1 MVARGASLR
10 PVTQDEIDTFW
21 RDGFVCLRQVIAPE
35 WIGRMQLA
43 VDRWLGSPE
52 CIDYTEFGASVAQQ
66 AGAEVMLDA
75 GERRGCFFSGLD
87 HWKASPDFADFA
99 QRSPLPGLVAA
110 LLKSARLNLY
120 EDSVLVKEPGAIEK
134 TAFHQD
140 MSYFHVEGH
149 QVCTTWVPLDP
160 VRAET
165 GALRFI
171 PGSHLWKK
179 KYRPNF
185 FTSELLMPDTE
196 GEAVPDFHK
205 SERSREAVS
214 FDMEP
219 GDVTVH
225 HARTIHGA
233 GGNTSASTRRRAISV
248 RYCGDDARFHLRKGV
263 PPKHHHAQ
271 MREGELLDH
280 DDCPAVWPVD
290 GFVSLG
296 NPDGSMMLR

>member
-1 MVARGASLR
+1 MTTASPLR
-10 PVTQDEIDTFW
+10 PVNDEQVETFW
-21 RDGFVCLRQVIAPE
+21 RDGFVCLRQAISGE
-35 WIGRMQLA
+35 WIERMRAA
-43 VDRWLGSPE
+43 VERWLASPE
-52 CIDYTEFGASVAQQ
+52 CIDYTEFGESMAQQ
-66 AGAEVMLDA
+66 AGLDVMLDD
-75 GERRGCFFSGLD
+75 GERGGRFYSGLD
-87 HWKASPDFADFA
+87 HWTSDADFSDFA
-99 QRSPLPGLVAA
+99 RCSPLPGLVAA
-110 LLKSARLNLY
+110 LLKSAKLNLY

-160 VRAET
+160 VREDT
-165 GALRFI
+165 GALSFI

-205 SERSREAVS
+205 RERSREAVS

-219 GDVTVH
+219 GDITVH

-233 GGNTSASTRRRAISV
+233 GGNRSQSVRRRAISV
-248 RYCGDDARFHLRKGV
+248 RYCGDDARYRLRRGV
-263 PPKHHHAQ
+263 PAKPHHADL
-271 MREGELLDH
+271 REGDALDNA
-280 DDCPAVWPVD
+280 DFPLVWP
-290 GFVSLG
+290 GTSE
-296 NPDGSMMLR
+296 NRR

>member
-1 MVARGASLR
+1 MPARSAPLR
-10 PVTQDEIDTFW
+10 SVTQHEIETFW
-21 RDGFVCLRQVIAPE
+21 RDGFVCLRQVIAHD
-35 WIGRMQLA
+35 WIERMQAA
-43 VDRWLGSPE
+43 VDSWLGSPE

-66 AGAEVMLDA
+66 SGTEVMLDA
-75 GERRGCFFSGLD
+75 GERRGRFYSGLD
-87 HWKASPDFADFA
+87 HWKSSPDFAEFA
-99 QRSPLPGLVAA
+99 RVSPLPGLVAA
-110 LLKSARLNLY
+110 LLRAQKLNLY

-185 FTSELLMPDTE
+185 FTSDLLMPDTE

-205 SERSREAVS
+205 DERSSEAVS

-219 GDVTVH
+219 GDLTVH

-233 GGNTSASTRRRAISV
+233 GGNRSLSTRRRAISV
-248 RYCGDDARFHLRKGV
+248 RFCGDDARFRLRKGV
-263 PPKHHHAQ
+263 PPKPHHAGF
-271 MREGELLDH
+271 REGDVLDH
-280 DDCPAVWPVD
+280 TDCLVVWP
-290 GFVSLG
+290 
-296 NPDGSMMLR
+296 

>member
-1 MVARGASLR
+1 MKIMSRGTTPLR
-10 PVTQDEIDTFW
+10 TVTSTEIDAFW

-35 WIGRMQLA
+35 WIERMRAA
-43 VDRWLGSPE
+43 VDGWLASPE
-52 CIDYTEFGASVAQQ
+52 CLDYTAFGESVAAQ
-66 AGAEVMLDA
+66 GGTSVMLDE
-75 GERRGCFFSGLD
+75 GERRGRFYSGLD
-87 HWKASPDFADFA
+87 HWKTSADFA
-99 QRSPLPGLVAA
+99 HFARRSPLPGLVAG
-110 LLKSARLNLY
+110 LLRTGKVNLY

-160 VRAET
+160 VRADT
-165 GALRFI
+165 GALMFI

-185 FTSELLMPDTE
+185 FTSDLLMPDTE

-205 SERSREAVS
+205 AGRSSEAVS

-219 GDVTVH
+219 GDITVH

-233 GGNTSASTRRRAISV
+233 GGNTSLATRRRAVSV
-248 RYCGDDARFHLRKGV
+248 RYCGEDARYRMRRGV
-263 PPKHHHAQ
+263 PPKPHHAQ
-271 MREGELLDH
+271 VREGDVLDH
-280 DDCPAVWPVD
+280 PDCPVVWPVAD
-290 GFVSLG
+290 
-296 NPDGSMMLR
+296 